1 MHNLFVLYAECYE
14 CYKQVLTKQKSG
26 LEIHL
31 IEELD
36 ECLADGMN

>member
-1 MHNLFVLYAECYE
+1 MHTLFVLYAA

-26 LEIHL
+26 LETHL